1 VIDAAAANDAPPD
14 PVAGAS
20 NSPVLTTGEP
30 GAHAAGASG
39 ARVAGASG
47 AHVAGASGVRVT
59 GASVAHVASA
69 SGARVAG
76 TSGARLA
83 TVRGEAMLQM
93 PLDLY
98 IPPDA
103 LEVFL
108 DTFEGPLD
116 LLLYLIRK
124 ANIDILDIPMARLT
138 QQYLEYVELMRRRNL
153 ELAAEYLLMAALLME
168 IKSRMLLPR
177 PRALR
182 EDEEDPRAELVRRLM
197 EYESIKLAAHKLDA
211 LPVLGRDFL
220 TLNVC
225 IEQAV
230 VQRLPQVRIPDLI
243 AAWQSLLL
251 RARVTRHHKV
261 TREELSVR
269 EFMSSILRRLQGSQF
284 TEFTAL
290 FDVSKGV
297 AVVVVSF
304 LALLELVRESLIEV
318 TQSEPYAPIYVKL
331 AHADPE

>member
-1 VIDAAAANDAPPD
+1 MIETDAANDAPREP
-14 PVAGAS
+14 AAS
-20 NSPVLTTGEP
+20 ALEP
-30 GAHAAGASG
+30 HAPGGGG
-39 ARVAGASG
+39 ARI
-47 AHVAGASGVRVT
+47 
-59 GASVAHVASA
+59 
-69 SGARVAG
+69 
-76 TSGARLA
+76 A
-83 TVRGEAMLQM
+83 TVNGEALLEM
-93 PLDLY
+93 PADLY

-138 QQYLEYVELMRRRNL
+138 EQYLEYVELMRRRNL

-197 EYESIKLAAHKLDA
+197 EYENMKLAAHKLDT
-211 LPVLGRDFL
+211 LPLLGRDFL
-220 TLNVC
+220 TVEVW
-225 IEQAV
+225 IEQAA
-230 VQRLPQVRIPDLI
+230 VQRLPQVRAQDLI
-243 AAWQSLLL
+243 AAWQSLLMH
-251 RARVTRHHKV
+251 ARVTQHHKV

-269 EFMSSILRRLQGSQF
+269 EFMSIILRRLQAGQF
-284 TEFTAL
+284 AEFSSL
-290 FDVSKGV
+290 FDLGKGV

-331 AHADPE
+331 AHAESE

>member
-1 VIDAAAANDAPPD
+1 VIEAAAANDAPLHP
-14 PVAGAS
+14 
-20 NSPVLTTGEP
+20 
-30 GAHAAGASG
+30 AAGATTLAPSVG
-39 ARVAGASG
+39 DARV
-47 AHVAGASGVRVT
+47 
-59 GASVAHVASA
+59 
-69 SGARVAG
+69 
-76 TSGARLA
+76 A
-83 TVRGEAMLQM
+83 TVRGEAMLEM
-93 PLDLY
+93 PADLY

-103 LEVFL
+103 LEVFF

-138 QQYLEYVELMRRRNL
+138 EQYLEYVELMRRRNL

-197 EYESIKLAAHKLDA
+197 EYENIKLAAHKLDA

-220 TLNVC
+220 TVEVW
-225 IEQAV
+225 IEQVAG
-230 VQRLPQVRIPDLI
+230 QRLPEVRTQDLI
-243 AAWQSLLL
+243 AAWQSLLM
-251 RARVTRHHKV
+251 RARVTQHHKV

-269 EFMSSILRRLQGSQF
+269 EFMSSMLRRLQGGQF
-284 TEFTAL
+284 TDFTSL
-290 FDVSKGV
+290 FDIGKGV

-331 AHADPE
+331 AHAESE

>member
-1 VIDAAAANDAPPD
+1 VIDAAAANDAPLE

-20 NSPVLTTGEP
+20 NPPVSTAGEP
-30 GAHAAGASG
+30 GAHVAGESG
-39 ARVAGASG
+39 ARVAGASD
-47 AHVAGASGVRVT
+47 
-59 GASVAHVASA
+59 
-69 SGARVAG
+69 ARV
-76 TSGARLA
+76 A
-83 TVRGEAMLQM
+83 TVRGEAMLEM

-124 ANIDILDIPMARLT
+124 ADIDILDIPMARLT

-197 EYESIKLAAHKLDA
+197 EYERIKLAAHKLDA

-220 TLNVC
+220 TLEVW
-225 IEQAV
+225 IEQAA
-230 VQRLPQVRIPDLI
+230 VQRLPQVRTQDLI
-243 AAWQSLLL
+243 AAWQSLLMQ
-251 RARVTRHHKV
+251 ARVMRHHKV

-331 AHADPE
+331 AHAESE

>member
-1 VIDAAAANDAPPD
+1 MIEPAAANDAPP
-14 PVAGAS
+14 G
-20 NSPVLTTGEP
+20 PVLPLVPAPAE
-30 GAHAAGASG
+30 H
-39 ARVAGASG
+39 G
-47 AHVAGASGVRVT
+47 AHVAGVSD
-59 GASVAHVASA
+59 
-69 SGARVAG
+69 ARV
-76 TSGARLA
+76 A
-83 TVRGEAMLQM
+83 TVRGEAFLEM
-93 PLDLY
+93 PADLY

-177 PRALR
+177 PRAMR

-197 EYESIKLAAHKLDA
+197 EYEAMKLAAHKLDA

-220 TLNVC
+220 TVEVW
-225 IEQAV
+225 IEQVAT
-230 VQRLPQVRIPDLI
+230 QRLPQVRTQDLI
-243 AAWQSLLL
+243 VAWQSLLTQ
-251 RARVTRHHKV
+251 ARMTQHHKV

-269 EFMSSILRRLQGSQF
+269 EFMSSMLRRLQGSQF
-284 TEFTAL
+284 IEFTAL

-304 LALLELVRESLIEV
+304 LAMLELVRESLIEV

-331 AHADPE
+331 AHAESE

>member
-1 VIDAAAANDAPPD
+1 VIETAAANDAPLD
-14 PVAGAS
+14 PLGGS
-20 NSPVLTTGEP
+20 NLPPS
-30 GAHAAGASG
+30 AAAGA
-39 ARVAGASG
+39 RV
-47 AHVAGASGVRVT
+47 
-59 GASVAHVASA
+59 
-69 SGARVAG
+69 
-76 TSGARLA
+76 A
-83 TVRGEAMLQM
+83 TVRGEAMLEM

-103 LEVFL
+103 LEVFF

-138 QQYLEYVELMRRRNL
+138 EQYLEYVELMRRRNL

-177 PRALR
+177 PRAQR
-182 EDEEDPRAELVRRLM
+182 EEEEDPRAELVRRLM
-197 EYESIKLAAHKLDA
+197 EYENMKLAAHKLDA

-220 TLNVC
+220 TVEVW
-225 IEQAV
+225 IEQAA
-230 VQRLPQVRIPDLI
+230 VQRLPQVRTEDLI
-243 AAWQSLLL
+243 AAWQSLLMH
-251 RARVTRHHKV
+251 ARMTQHHKV

-269 EFMSSILRRLQGSQF
+269 EFMSVILRRLQSGQF
-284 TEFTAL
+284 ADFTSL
-290 FDVSKGV
+290 FEVGKGV

-304 LALLELVRESLIEV
+304 LAVLELVRESLIEV

-331 AHADPE
+331 AHAESE

>member
-1 VIDAAAANDAPPD
+1 VIQTAAANDALPD
-14 PVAGAS
+14 
-20 NSPVLTTGEP
+20 TGGP
-30 GAHAAGASG
+30 LPQAAAP
-39 ARVAGASG
+39 A
-47 AHVAGASGVRVT
+47 AHVPM
-59 GASVAHVASA
+59 
-69 SGARVAG
+69 
-76 TSGARLA
+76 
-83 TVRGEAMLQM
+83 VRGEAFLEM
-93 PLDLY
+93 PQDLY

-177 PRALR
+177 PRAMR

-197 EYESIKLAAHKLDA
+197 EYEAMKLAAHKLDA

-220 TLNVC
+220 TVEVW
-225 IEQAV
+225 IEQVAT
-230 VQRLPQVRIPDLI
+230 QRLPQVRAQDLI
-243 AAWQSLLL
+243 VAWQSLLMQ
-251 RARVTRHHKV
+251 ARVTQHHKV

-269 EFMSSILRRLQGSQF
+269 EFMSSMLRRLQGSQF
-284 TEFTAL
+284 TDFTDL
-290 FDVSKGV
+290 FDVTKGV
-297 AVVVVSF
+297 MVVVVSF

-331 AHADPE
+331 AHAESE

>member
-1 VIDAAAANDAPPD
+1 VIETAAANDAPLGPAV
-14 PVAGAS
+14 PLSVAAD
-20 NSPVLTTGEP
+20 
-30 GAHAAGASG
+30 
-39 ARVAGASG
+39 ARV
-47 AHVAGASGVRVT
+47 
-59 GASVAHVASA
+59 
-69 SGARVAG
+69 
-76 TSGARLA
+76 A
-83 TVRGEAMLQM
+83 TVRGEALMEM
-93 PLDLY
+93 PADLY

-138 QQYLEYVELMRRRNL
+138 EQYLEYVELMRRRNL

-182 EDEEDPRAELVRRLM
+182 DEEEDPRAELVRRLM
-197 EYESIKLAAHKLDA
+197 EYEAMKLAAHKLDA

-220 TLNVC
+220 TVEVW
-225 IEQAV
+225 IEQAA
-230 VQRLPQVRIPDLI
+230 VQRLPQVRTEDLI
-243 AAWQSLLL
+243 AAWQTLLMH
-251 RARVTRHHKV
+251 ARMIQHHKV

-269 EFMSSILRRLQGSQF
+269 EFMSAILRRLQSGQF
-284 TEFTAL
+284 ADFTTL
-290 FDVSKGV
+290 FEVSKGV

-304 LALLELVRESLIEV
+304 LAVLELVRESLIEV

-331 AHADPE
+331 AHAESE

>member
-1 VIDAAAANDAPPD
+1 VIEAAAANDAPLD
-14 PVAGAS
+14 PAVPLS
-20 NSPVLTTGEP
+20 
-30 GAHAAGASG
+30 AAAD
-39 ARVAGASG
+39 ARV
-47 AHVAGASGVRVT
+47 
-59 GASVAHVASA
+59 
-69 SGARVAG
+69 
-76 TSGARLA
+76 A
-83 TVRGEAMLQM
+83 TVRGEALMEM
-93 PLDLY
+93 PADLY

-138 QQYLEYVELMRRRNL
+138 EQYLEYVELMRRRNL

-182 EDEEDPRAELVRRLM
+182 EEEEDPRAELVRRLM
-197 EYESIKLAAHKLDA
+197 EYEAMKLAAHKLDA
-211 LPVLGRDFL
+211 LPLLGRDFL
-220 TLNVC
+220 TVEVW
-225 IEQAV
+225 IEQAA
-230 VQRLPQVRIPDLI
+230 VQRLPQVRTEDLI
-243 AAWQSLLL
+243 AAWQTLLMH
-251 RARVTRHHKV
+251 ARMTRHHKV

-269 EFMSSILRRLQGSQF
+269 EFMSAILRRLQSGQF
-284 TEFTAL
+284 ADFTSL
-290 FDVSKGV
+290 FEVSKGA

-304 LALLELVRESLIEV
+304 LAVLELVRESLIEV

-331 AHADPE
+331 AHAESE

>member
-1 VIDAAAANDAPPD
+1 
-14 PVAGAS
+14 
-20 NSPVLTTGEP
+20 
-30 GAHAAGASG
+30 
-39 ARVAGASG
+39 
-47 AHVAGASGVRVT
+47 
-59 GASVAHVASA
+59 
-69 SGARVAG
+69 
-76 TSGARLA
+76 
-83 TVRGEAMLQM
+83 MLEM

-103 LEVFL
+103 LEVFF

-138 QQYLEYVELMRRRNL
+138 EQYLEYVELMRRRNL

-177 PRALR
+177 PRAQR
-182 EDEEDPRAELVRRLM
+182 EEEEDPRAELVRRLM
-197 EYESIKLAAHKLDA
+197 EYENMKLAAHKLDA

-220 TLNVC
+220 TLEVW
-225 IEQAV
+225 IEQAA
-230 VQRLPQVRIPDLI
+230 VQRLPQVRTEDLI
-243 AAWQSLLL
+243 AAWQSLLMH
-251 RARVTRHHKV
+251 ARMTQHHKV

-269 EFMSSILRRLQGSQF
+269 EFMSVILRRLQSGQF
-284 TEFTAL
+284 ADFTSL
-290 FDVSKGV
+290 FEVGKGV

-304 LALLELVRESLIEV
+304 LAVLELVRESLIEV

-331 AHADPE
+331 AHAESE

>member
-1 VIDAAAANDAPPD
+1 VTDSAAANDALLKPL
-14 PVAGAS
+14 AGVSNVPAS
-20 NSPVLTTGEP
+20 SGGEP
-30 GAHAAGASG
+30 GTHAAAASVARAAGASD
-39 ARVAGASG
+39 
-47 AHVAGASGVRVT
+47 AHVAGA
-59 GASVAHVASA
+59 ADAHVPGAA
-69 SGARVAG
+69 DARV
-76 TSGARLA
+76 A
-83 TVRGEAMLQM
+83 TVRGEAMLEL
-93 PLDLY
+93 PEDLY

-103 LEVFL
+103 LQVFL

-124 ANIDILDIPMARLT
+124 ANIDILDIPMALLT

-220 TLNVC
+220 AVEVW
-225 IEQAV
+225 IEQAALR
-230 VQRLPQVRIPDLI
+230 RLPQVRAQDLI
-243 AAWQSLLL
+243 AAWQSLLMQ
-251 RARVTRHHKV
+251 ARVMRHHKV

-269 EFMSSILRRLQGSQF
+269 EFMSAILRRLHGTQF

-318 TQSEPYAPIYVKL
+318 SQSEPFAPIYVKL
-331 AHADPE
+331 AHAESE

>member
-1 VIDAAAANDAPPD
+1 VIEPAAANDAPLD
-14 PVAGAS
+14 P
-20 NSPVLTTGEP
+20 
-30 GAHAAGASG
+30 AAGAALPPLPAEG
-39 ARVAGASG
+39 AID
-47 AHVAGASGVRVT
+47 
-59 GASVAHVASA
+59 
-69 SGARVAG
+69 ARI
-76 TSGARLA
+76 A
-83 TVRGEAMLQM
+83 TVRGEAFFEM
-93 PLDLY
+93 PADLY

-138 QQYLEYVELMRRRNL
+138 EQYLEYVELMRRRNL

-197 EYESIKLAAHKLDA
+197 EYESMKLAAHKLDA

-220 TLNVC
+220 TVEVW
-225 IEQAV
+225 IEQAA
-230 VQRLPQVRIPDLI
+230 VQRLPQVRTEDLI
-243 AAWQSLLL
+243 AAWQSLLMH
-251 RARVTRHHKV
+251 ARMTQHHKV

-269 EFMSSILRRLQGSQF
+269 EFMSAMLRRLQSGQF
-284 TEFTAL
+284 VNFTSL
-290 FDVSKGV
+290 FEVGKGV

-331 AHADPE
+331 AHAESE

>member
-1 VIDAAAANDAPPD
+1 MIEAAAANDSPLD
-14 PVAGAS
+14 P
-20 NSPVLTTGEP
+20 
-30 GAHAAGASG
+30 AAGASAVPLPAAAD
-39 ARVAGASG
+39 ARV
-47 AHVAGASGVRVT
+47 
-59 GASVAHVASA
+59 
-69 SGARVAG
+69 
-76 TSGARLA
+76 A
-83 TVRGEAMLQM
+83 TVRGEALMEM
-93 PLDLY
+93 PADLY

-116 LLLYLIRK
+116 LLLYLIRR

-138 QQYLEYVELMRRRNL
+138 EQYLEYVELMRRRNL

-182 EDEEDPRAELVRRLM
+182 EEEEDPRAELVRRLM
-197 EYESIKLAAHKLDA
+197 EYESMKLAAHKLDA

-220 TLNVC
+220 TVEVW
-225 IEQAV
+225 IEQAAA
-230 VQRLPQVRIPDLI
+230 QRLPQVRTEDLI
-243 AAWQSLLL
+243 AAWQTLLMH
-251 RARVTRHHKV
+251 ARMTRHHKV

-269 EFMSSILRRLQGSQF
+269 EFMSAILRRLQSGQF
-284 TEFTAL
+284 ADFTSL
-290 FDVSKGV
+290 FEVSKGV

-304 LALLELVRESLIEV
+304 LAVLELVRESLIEV

-331 AHADPE
+331 AHAESE

>member
-1 VIDAAAANDAPPD
+1 MIETAAANDAPLAPAAG
-14 PVAGAS
+14 PSNLPLLAGAA
-20 NSPVLTTGEP
+20 T
-30 GAHAAGASG
+30 G
-39 ARVAGASG
+39 ARVA
-47 AHVAGASGVRVT
+47 T
-59 GASVAHVASA
+59 I
-69 SGARVAG
+69 
-76 TSGARLA
+76 
-83 TVRGEAMLQM
+83 RGEALLEM
-93 PLDLY
+93 PPDLY

-138 QQYLEYVELMRRRNL
+138 EQYLEYVELMRRRNL

-182 EDEEDPRAELVRRLM
+182 EEEEDPRAELARRLM
-197 EYESIKLAAHKLDA
+197 EYESMKLAAHKLDA

-220 TLNVC
+220 TLEVW
-225 IEQAV
+225 IEQAA
-230 VQRLPQVRIPDLI
+230 VQRLPQVRTEDLI
-243 AAWQSLLL
+243 AAWQSLLMH
-251 RARVTRHHKV
+251 ARMTQHHKV
-261 TREELSVR
+261 MREELSVR
-269 EFMSSILRRLQGSQF
+269 EFMSAILRRLHAGQF
-284 TEFTAL
+284 ADFTSL
-290 FDVSKGV
+290 FEVGKGV

-331 AHADPE
+331 AHAQSE

>member
-1 VIDAAAANDAPPD
+1 MIGAAAANDAPLD
-14 PVAGAS
+14 PVPGAS
-20 NSPVLTTGEP
+20 NFPVSPARARV
-30 GAHAAGASG
+30 AG
-39 ARVAGASG
+39 ARVAGASD
-47 AHVAGASGVRVT
+47 
-59 GASVAHVASA
+59 
-69 SGARVAG
+69 ARV
-76 TSGARLA
+76 A
-83 TVRGEAMLQM
+83 TVRGEALLEM

-124 ANIDILDIPMARLT
+124 ASIDILDVPMARLT
-138 QQYLEYVELMRRRNL
+138 EQYLEYVELMRRRNL

-220 TLNVC
+220 TLEVW
-225 IEQAV
+225 IEQVAG
-230 VQRLPQVRIPDLI
+230 QRLPQVRTQDLI
-243 AAWQSLLL
+243 AAWQSLLM
-251 RARVTRHHKV
+251 RARMTQHHKV

-269 EFMSSILRRLQGSQF
+269 EFMSSILRRLQGGQF
-284 TEFTAL
+284 TDFNSL
-290 FDVSKGV
+290 FEPGKGV

-318 TQSEPYAPIYVKL
+318 TQSEPYAPIYLKL
-331 AHADPE
+331 AHAQSE

>member
-1 VIDAAAANDAPPD
+1 MIDAAAANDAPLD

-20 NSPVLTTGEP
+20 NSPVSTAGEP
-30 GAHAAGASG
+30 
-39 ARVAGASG
+39 G
-47 AHVAGASGVRVT
+47 AHVAGASGVRVA
-59 GASVAHVASA
+59 GASD
-69 SGARVAG
+69 ARV
-76 TSGARLA
+76 A
-83 TVRGEAMLQM
+83 TVRGEAMLEM

-138 QQYLEYVELMRRRNL
+138 QQYLEYVEFMRRRNL

-220 TLNVC
+220 TLEVW
-225 IEQAV
+225 IEQAA
-230 VQRLPQVRIPDLI
+230 VQRLPQVRTQDLI
-243 AAWQSLLL
+243 AAWQSLLMQ
-251 RARVTRHHKV
+251 ARVTRHHKV

-331 AHADPE
+331 AHAESE